1 MFGYTVL
8 SETGKI
14 TVGLGE
20 APKQKLECN
29 MLAAPGAEIASLNM
43 KQGNS

>member
-14 TVGLGE
+14 TAGLGE
-20 APKQKLECN
+20 TPKQKLKCN

-43 KQGNS
+43 KQDNS